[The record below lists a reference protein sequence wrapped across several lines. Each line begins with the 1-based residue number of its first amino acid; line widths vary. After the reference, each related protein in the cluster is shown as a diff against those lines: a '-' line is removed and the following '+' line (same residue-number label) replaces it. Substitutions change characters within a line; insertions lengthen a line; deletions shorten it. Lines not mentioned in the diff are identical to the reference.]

1 MLVHAISQS
10 GSGGLT
16 ACGIR
21 PEKSDA
27 IATHGERVTCRAC
40 LDTIAPYKAPLKIR
54 AKTSN
59 AHYDTGG
66 ISTIDVIRTKL
77 TPEQYKGFLLGNAIK
92 YALRLNWKG
101 AAGKDATKLAEY
113 AKWLSENLNQNEELS

>member
-1 MLVHAISQS
+1 MLVHATAPS
-10 GSGGLT
+10 GSGRLT

-27 IATHGERVTCRAC
+27 IGGRVTCPTC
-40 LDTIAPYKAPLKIR
+40 LEAIAPYKGPLKIR

-66 ISTIDVIRTKL
+66 ISTIDVIRAKL

-101 AAGKDATKLAEY
+101 SAGKDAAKLAEY
-113 AKWLSENLNQNEELS
+113 AKWLSENLNQNEESS